1 MSATK
6 KSDKLTKRFE
16 DLFENETRF
25 GIIMAIRNFGSMNI
39 KKLSKIMGKTEST
52 IFHHISE
59 LLKDPK
65 IIEIDNDKTI
75 STRGIFYKL
84 SKITEKHYP
93 KSSDTVFEEEI
104 PTIFERAS
112 KLNSEELSKMMLL
125 RMLGQPDLGE
135 MAKKARRTIAYYHN
149 IENFILNNFERA
161 EQAMLKGLKPK
172 NLKYPFG
179 SHSLLSMDL
188 KIFKPEH
195 TIDIAIASSEFFAK
209 IAKLKKKFEAE
220 IEKEKIPEEQQI
232 DVIYYLFGGEISE
245 FEFEEDSDWDYEK
258 YTADMVEK
266 LQEIYKG
273 IEEK

>member
-1 MSATK
+1 M
-6 KSDKLTKRFE
+6 
-16 DLFENETRF
+16 
-25 GIIMAIRNFGSMNI
+25 
-39 KKLSKIMGKTEST
+39 
-52 IFHHISE
+52 
-59 LLKDPK
+59 LKDPK
-65 IIEIDNDKTI
+65 IIEIDNEKTI

-112 KLNSEELSKMMLL
+112 KLNSDELSKMMIL

-135 MAKKARRTIAYYHN
+135 MAKKARRAMSYYHN
-149 IENFILNNFERA
+149 IENFILNNFESA
-161 EQAMLKGLKPK
+161 EQALLKGLKPK

-188 KIFKPEH
+188 KIFKPEQ
-195 TIDIAIASSEFFAK
+195 TIEIAAVTSEFFAK

-220 IEKEKIPEEQQI
+220 IRKEKVSEEQQI

-245 FEFEEDSDWDYEK
+245 FEFVEDSAWDYKK

-266 LQEIYKG
+266 LQEIYEG